1 MSNNV
6 DFGELV
12 GKVLTRIEVSYD
24 EIIFHCENEEK
35 YRMFHEQDC
44 CEIVAIEDIVGD
56 LTDLLSSP
64 ILLLYSPILR
74 ATKDSDQNAPI
85 GIEKAEDPYGS
96 STWTFYNISTAKGYV
111 TIRWY
116 GESNGYYSESVDFEK
131 L

>member
-56 LTDLLSSP
+56 LAD
-64 ILLLYSPILR
+64 LLYSYIFR
-74 ATKDSDQNAPI
+74 ATKDSDQDAPI

-96 STWTFYNISTAKGYV
+96 STWTFYNISTAKGCV

>member
-1 MSNNV
+1 MEKQRQQIWL
-6 DFGELV
+6 ELFAV
-12 GKVLTRIEVSYD
+12 AIVVVFASLMVYGCHSCIQSKEAK
-24 EIIFHCENEEK
+24 EK

-56 LTDLLSSP
+56 LTDLL
-64 ILLLYSPILR
+64 YSPILR
-74 ATKDSDQNAPI
+74 ATKDSDQDAPI